1 MAVALKEKAPTDPA
15 ALKNWRADEQAK
27 ERSKRDKEKSELG
40 TLWSRRDFLGV
51 LGWAGFGAFSLIG
64 LLAAVRSAFPRVL
77 FLPPSKFKAGLPDDY
92 VVGEVSEKF
101 KQDFRTWIIRTKA
114 GFYAIFAKC
123 THLGCTPRWLK
134 TEQKFKCPCHGS
146 GYYISGLNFE
156 GPAPRPMDRFK
167 IYVGDDGQLVV
178 DKSVVYTMEPGV
190 DPNEQFPDSILKI
203 A

>member
-1 MAVALKEKAPTDPA
+1 MNRPRSAPNAIAKRPRSARYGAGATSSDVSDGAVS
-15 ALKNWRADEQAK
+15 RAFA
-27 ERSKRDKEKSELG
+27 
-40 TLWSRRDFLGV
+40 T
-51 LGWAGFGAFSLIG
+51 IG

-77 FLPPSKFKAGLPDDY
+77 FLPPSKFKAGFPDDY

-101 KQDFRTWIIRTKA
+101 KQDFRTWIIRTKQ

-134 TEQKFKCPCHGS
+134 AEQKFKCPCHGS

-167 IYVGDDGQLVV
+167 MTVGDDGQLVV
-178 DKSVVYTMEPGV
+178 DKSVVYEMAPGV
-190 DPNEQFPDSILKI
+190 DPNDQHPESILKI

>member
-1 MAVALKEKAPTDPA
+1 MAVALKEKPPTDPA
-15 ALKNWRADEQAK
+15 ELGQRREEGPAK
-27 ERSKRDKEKSELG
+27 GPAKRDTEQSELA

-64 LLAAVRSAFPRVL
+64 LLAAIRSAFPRVL
-77 FLPPSKFKAGLPDDY
+77 FLPPSKFNAGRPDDY
-92 VVGEVSEKF
+92 VVGEVSEKY

-123 THLGCTPRWLK
+123 THLGCTPRWLI

-146 GYYISGLNFE
+146 GFYINGLNFE

-178 DKSVVYTMEPGV
+178 DKSVVYTMEPDA
-190 DPNEQFPDSILKI
+190 DPNEQYPESILKL

>member
-1 MAVALKEKAPTDPA
+1 MAAVVKEKAPTDPA
-15 ALKNWRADEQAK
+15 ELKKWREDEQTK
-27 ERSKRDKEKSELG
+27 ERAKRDKEKSELG

-51 LGWAGFGAFSLIG
+51 LGWSGFGAFSLIG

-92 VVGEVSEKF
+92 VVGEVSEKY

-167 IYVGDDGQLVV
+167 IYVAEDGQLEV
-178 DKSVVYTMEPGV
+178 DKSVVCRMEPGV
-190 DPNEQFPDSILKI
+190 DPNEQHPESILKI
-203 A
+203 V